1 MIVLGLDLS
10 LTSSGVAILRDGE
23 PIAIRSVGHGSV
35 DGKSYRHR
43 NNRIVSQVRAVKA
56 AIGHDKWPVVGDKP
70 DLAVIEGPLHHG
82 PQQAYEWDRA
92 QLWGGVYSQLL
103 AWKIPTA
110 VINPMTLKL
119 WFTGAGNATKL
130 RMLDT
135 ARARFRP
142 AISTHDEADAIA
154 AVTAGAY
161 HLGDPIPFV
170 PNERQVNAL
179 QKVEWPSRRGANQ

>member
-10 LTSSGVAILRDGE
+10 LTSAGVAILRDGQ

-35 DGKSYRHR
+35 NGKSYQHR

-56 AIGHDKWPVVGDKP
+56 VCDNGLKP
-70 DLAVIEGPLHHG
+70 FRGNVTYDLAVIEGPLHHG

-119 WFTGAGNATKL
+119 WFTGAGNADKL

-154 AVTAGAY
+154 CATAGAY
-161 HLGDPIPFV
+161 HLGDPIPFE
-170 PNERQVNAL
+170 PNERQINAL
-179 QKVEWPSRRGANQ
+179 NKIEWPEVAHA